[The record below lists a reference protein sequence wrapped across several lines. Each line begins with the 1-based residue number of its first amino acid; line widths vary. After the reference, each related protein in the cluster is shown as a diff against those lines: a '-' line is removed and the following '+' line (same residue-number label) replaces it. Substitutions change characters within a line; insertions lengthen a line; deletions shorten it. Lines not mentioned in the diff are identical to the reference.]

1 LCHLGPNGTWIY
13 YSDTNHT
20 IEIDVSEVAAM
31 ADDSS
36 KRAHMDKDWHQ
47 THCLF
52 YWLKL
57 HRTRTTGKMIE
68 PRSDTEAHIRHC
80 GMVFR
85 KPGYGTISGVAL
97 DTNEALEE

>member
-1 LCHLGPNGTWIY
+1 
-13 YSDTNHT
+13 
-20 IEIDVSEVAAM
+20 VSEVAAM

-68 PRSDTEAHIRHC
+68 PRSDTEVHIRHC